1 MVPTLIALM
10 HLLGI
15 AALFQTVAGSCKAY
29 PIANEG
35 GGSSSAA
42 LVHEDCTASDHVQ
55 EETVILQVQKSLSSS
70 AGTTS
75 RDLATI
81 PDPGQLLNSTNIL
94 LHLLSVVPSFGDTF
108 NFVAVLFQYNQET
121 WEALAGMDVFCSDAT
136 KSHRT
141 KATVWGGER
150 KGPAKHVSIVVQ
162 CEWPASQ
169 AHQSSFDILLDGNGQ
184 ELGQVHVPQ
193 SHIGMLGQYGTVA
206 CIPGLWNGDISAPSL
221 IPQWMEFYL
230 LHGVDHF
237 LVYTSGI
244 THAAVLEMYA
254 PYIKAGVA
262 TRVHVN
268 TTGTYAHGDAHK
280 RLIMNDCLYRM
291 KNHAQW
297 LMASVDVDEYIRLA
311 ENNSV
316 GDYMRTAW
324 DKIASE
330 HVTWSCPKYLVRP
343 TLVTGVDIHYPISW
357 ENGTQIAIPMFGHG
371 SGRDIGGRLP
381 AHRPSLGKP
390 LQWKVAGNREEAP
403 GGLGRPALPIPILTE
418 SLGQCCVDT
427 TSCTTQGTLRE
438 PWWSESIGAWNGSEW
453 LDSPELQSRAKN
465 DKALIDWPADE
476 KGQKR
481 IPTALGIKLNVV
493 LQL

>member
-297 LMASVDVDEYIRLA
+297 LMPSVDVDEYFRLA

-330 HVTWSCPKYLVRP
+330 HAPTLVNTISMARVRFDRPLSVFYDNLLVNTSFRFPVTWSCPKYLVRP

-357 ENGTQIAIPMFGHG
+357 ENGTQIAIPMSQGFASHY
-371 SGRDIGGRLP
+371 RVVI
-381 AHRPSLGKP
+381 
-390 LQWKVAGNREEAP
+390 
-403 GGLGRPALPIPILTE
+403 RPADLAPKGLVTVRDE
-418 SLGQCCVDT
+418 
-427 TSCTTQGTLRE
+427 TLV
-438 PWWSESIGAWNGSEW
+438 A
-453 LDSPELQSRAKN
+453 DSPRIGLALENRFNGKWPEIEKKLRAGSDDQLSQFQS
-465 DKALIDWPADE
+465 
-476 KGQKR
+476 
-481 IPTALGIKLNVV
+481 
-493 LQL
+493 